1 MKRIIIEVE
10 DLAYEPVVG
19 MLKLCNGV
27 RIASVQESMD
37 VMDDRDACMRYA
49 INTLRHNKVFRY
61 SFDYAWIMM
70 AMGQK
75 VIDDFE
81 AFHSHQ
87 DYIDYL
93 TELGIEQV
101 PSRSTIFNICN
112 ITLNDYP
119 EWEFLDAPAPSEA
132 LRRKNLIKQFLSA
145 YRKAKRES

>member
-1 MKRIIIEVE
+1 MKQVLLSIA
-10 DLAYEPVVG
+10 DDAYEKVMG
-19 MLKLCNGV
+19 MLSLCP
-27 RIASVQESMD
+27 SVKVES
-37 VMDDRDACMRYA
+37 VDDYIVTEEKRDLCAKTA
-49 INTLRHNKVFRY
+49 FNTLLENNVIRRPR
-61 SFDYAWIMM
+61 DYAWIMM

>member
-1 MKRIIIEVE
+1 
-10 DLAYEPVVG
+10 
-19 MLKLCNGV
+19 
-27 RIASVQESMD
+27 
-37 VMDDRDACMRYA
+37 
-49 INTLRHNKVFRY
+49 
-61 SFDYAWIMM
+61 MM